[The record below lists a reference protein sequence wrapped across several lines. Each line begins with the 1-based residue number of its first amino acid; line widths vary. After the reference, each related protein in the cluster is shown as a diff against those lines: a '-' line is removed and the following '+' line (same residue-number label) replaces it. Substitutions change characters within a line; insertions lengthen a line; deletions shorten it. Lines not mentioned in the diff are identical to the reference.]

1 MARDWEQVTGQPSA
15 GGKSGL
21 STRQR
26 RLLRRGPRIQPP
38 RSRRPRAEPPAGASP
53 DPGAEAARP
62 VTEWHNMTPGEQAA
76 AWAELRAWVTW
87 LHDRYEL
94 SVEDRLPRCW
104 ARHPGLVE
112 ELHALKAWR
121 QEIYGGSQASGQA
134 ARYWHA
140 ELRQV
145 LHAAAT
151 QYALGCRTGH
161 RGPAR
166 LAAEDPVLLRE
177 WAAAYPLAGIPGI
190 DLAAGAARRAGALI
204 TADAVAA
211 ALDDGT
217 AVPVPGIRDTL
228 FREGR
233 WLAPAASGWT
243 EVPRP
248 ERGGLPAPGET
259 PPPRPRQAPA
269 IVEGRRPDPWTTT

>member
-1 MARDWEQVTGQPSA
+1 MARDWEQVTGQRA
-15 GGKSGL
+15 GVGTPGL
-21 STRQR
+21 SPRQR

-38 RSRRPRAEPPAGASP
+38 RSRRPRAESAAAGSP
-53 DPGAEAARP
+53 DSTASAARP
-62 VTEWHNMTPGEQAA
+62 VTEWHNMTPGEQTA

-112 ELHALKAWR
+112 ELCALKAWR
-121 QEIYGGSQASGQA
+121 EEIYCGSQPSGQA

-161 RGPAR
+161 RASVR
-166 LAAEDPVLLRE
+166 LAVEDPVLLQE
-177 WAAAYPLAGIPGI
+177 WAAAYPLAGVPGI
-190 DLAAGAARRAGALI
+190 DLAAGVGARTPAA
-204 TADAVAA
+204 AVAA
-211 ALDDGT
+211 ALDNGS

-228 FREGR
+228 FCEGR
-233 WLAPAASGWT
+233 WLAPSASGWT
-243 EVPRP
+243 EVPAP
-248 ERGGLPAPGET
+248 ERRGLPASAGA
-259 PPPRPRQAPA
+259 PPSPFRGAPA
-269 IVEGRRPDPWTTT
+269 AGEGRQPDPWSTT

>member
-1 MARDWEQVTGQPSA
+1 MARDWEQVTGQPA
-15 GGKSGL
+15 GGGNPGL
-21 STRQR
+21 SPRQR
-26 RLLRRGPRIQPP
+26 RLLRRGPRIQPT
-38 RSRRPRAEPPAGASP
+38 RSRRSRAEPTAVGSP
-53 DPGAEAARP
+53 GPTAQEART
-62 VTEWHNMTPGEQAA
+62 VSEWHTMTPGEQTA

-112 ELHALKAWR
+112 ELCALKAWR
-121 QEIYGGSQASGQA
+121 EEIYSGSQPSGQA

-161 RGPAR
+161 RAAVR
-166 LAAEDPVLLRE
+166 LAVEDPALLQE
-177 WAAAYPLAGIPGI
+177 WAAAYPLAGVPGI
-190 DLAAGAARRAGALI
+190 DLAAGAGAPTP
-204 TADAVAA
+204 TAAVAA
-211 ALDDGT
+211 ALDNGS

-228 FREGR
+228 FCEGR
-233 WLAPAASGWT
+233 WLAPSASGWI
-243 EVPRP
+243 EVPAP
-248 ERGGLPAPGET
+248 EKTGLPAPAGSPPSSFHHSPAAGEG
-259 PPPRPRQAPA
+259 RQA
-269 IVEGRRPDPWTTT
+269 DPWSKT

>member
-1 MARDWEQVTGQPSA
+1 MARDWEQVTGQPAA
-15 GGKSGL
+15 GGKSGP
-21 STRQR
+21 SPRQR

-38 RSRRPRAEPPAGASP
+38 RRPRAEPADSASP
-53 DPGAEAARP
+53 DPGAQAARP

-112 ELHALKAWR
+112 ELCALKAWR
-121 QEIYGGSQASGQA
+121 EEIYSGSQPSGQA

-161 RGPAR
+161 RGTVR
-166 LAAEDPVLLRE
+166 LAAEDPALLQE
-177 WAAAYPLAGIPGI
+177 WAAAHPLAGVPGI
-190 DLAAGAARRAGALI
+190 DLAAGAARRAGTLTP
-204 TADAVAA
+204 TAAVAE
-211 ALDDGT
+211 ALDNGT
-217 AVPVPGIRDTL
+217 AVR
-228 FREGR
+228 
-233 WLAPAASGWT
+233 
-243 EVPRP
+243 
-248 ERGGLPAPGET
+248 
-259 PPPRPRQAPA
+259 RPRHPRHALQ
-269 IVEGRRPDPWTTT
+269 RRPLARPGRIRLDRNPRARAGRSARATAPRSAKRPPTAKESSQTRGP

>member
-1 MARDWEQVTGQPSA
+1 MARDWEQVTGQPAA
-15 GGKSGL
+15 GGKSGP
-21 STRQR
+21 SPRQR

-38 RSRRPRAEPPAGASP
+38 RRPRAEPVPGASP
-53 DPGAEAARP
+53 DPGAQAARP
-62 VTEWHNMTPGEQAA
+62 VTEWHNMTPGEQTA

-112 ELHALKAWR
+112 ELSALKAWR
-121 QEIYGGSQASGQA
+121 EEIYSGGQPAGQA

-161 RGPAR
+161 RGTGR
-166 LAAEDPVLLRE
+166 QAAEDPALLQE
-177 WAAAYPLAGIPGI
+177 WAAAYPLAGVPGI
-190 DLAAGAARRAGALI
+190 DLAAGIGRRAGTLTP
-204 TADAVAA
+204 TAAVAA
-211 ALDDGT
+211 ALDNGT
-217 AVPVPGIRDTL
+217 AIPVPGIRDTL
-228 FREGR
+228 FCGGR

-243 EVPRP
+243 DLPAP
-248 ERGGLPAPGET
+248 ERGGLPAPADA
-259 PPPRPRQAPA
+259 PPAPPCQAPA
-269 IVEGRRPDPWTTT
+269 VSEGKQPDPWTTT

>member
-1 MARDWEQVTGQPSA
+1 MARDWEQVTGQHSPS
-15 GGKSGL
+15 GKTEL
-21 STRQR
+21 TARQR
-26 RLLRRGPRIQPP
+26 RLLRLGPRIPAPRRRPP
-38 RSRRPRAEPPAGASP
+38 RAGGQALHGQG
-53 DPGAEAARP
+53 PGVEGP
-62 VTEWHNMTPGEQAA
+62 QTVTEWHSMTPGEQAA

-112 ELHALKAWR
+112 ELSALKAWR
-121 QEIYGGSQASGQA
+121 QEIYTSSQPSGQA

-161 RGPAR
+161 RGR
-166 LAAEDPVLLRE
+166 VHLAAEDPVLLKE
-177 WAAAYPLAGIPGI
+177 WAAAYPLAGVPGI
-190 DLAAGAARRAGALI
+190 DLAAGTARRTGHL
-204 TADAVAA
+204 TSTPAVAA
-211 ALDDGT
+211 ALDNGT
-217 AVPVPGIRDTL
+217 AVAVPGIRDT
-228 FREGR
+228 FFCEGK

-243 EVPRP
+243 EIPPP
-248 ERGGLPAPGET
+248 ERSGPPALPNPEAP
-259 PPPRPRQAPA
+259 
-269 IVEGRRPDPWTTT
+269 VSEGKQPDPWTTT

>member
-1 MARDWEQVTGQPSA
+1 
-15 GGKSGL
+15 
-21 STRQR
+21 
-26 RLLRRGPRIQPP
+26 
-38 RSRRPRAEPPAGASP
+38 
-53 DPGAEAARP
+53 
-62 VTEWHNMTPGEQAA
+62 MTPGGQAA

-112 ELHALKAWR
+112 ELCALKAWR
-121 QEIYGGSQASGQA
+121 EEIYNGSQPSGQA

-217 AVPVPGIRDTL
+217 AIPVPGIRDTL

-248 ERGGLPAPGET
+248 ERGGLPAPEET